1 LTWSAEASVA
11 KYEYLVRSIKTMGPE
26 EKVNASIQK
35 DLGTM
40 AASGW
45 RLVAA
50 THATDTTGRSDWL
63 RVIWEREVA

>member
-1 LTWSAEASVA
+1 MA
-11 KYEYLVRSIKTMGPE
+11 KYEYLVRSIKTIGPE

-50 THATDTTGRSDWL
+50 THATDTNGQSDWL
-63 RVIWEREVA
+63 RMIWERELT